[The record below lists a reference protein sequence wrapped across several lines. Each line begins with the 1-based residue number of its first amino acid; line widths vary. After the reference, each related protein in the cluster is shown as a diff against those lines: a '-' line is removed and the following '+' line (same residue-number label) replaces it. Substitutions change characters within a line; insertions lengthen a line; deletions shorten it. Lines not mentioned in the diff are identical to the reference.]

1 MGGMLEM
8 ADIVLAKIQ
17 ITINLM
23 PFLMQGLL
31 MTFKVSILAI
41 LFGSLLG
48 FVLGVV
54 RTLGYRPLTAIIGIY
69 LHIFR
74 GTPYLV
80 QLYIIYFVFPS
91 FGVGFLNFDSFT
103 AAIVS
108 LSLYTS
114 SYVTEITTA
123 AIYAIPRGQEEAARS
138 CGMSKAEAL
147 IYVVLPQSLKMMIP
161 PMASIY
167 VVIIKSTAILSIIG
181 ISELTRQGEVAILRM
196 PGDIMF
202 VYGLI
207 ATMYFI
213 YCYPVLRFAKWAEG
227 AFGSIGSVQ
236 DQES

>member
-1 MGGMLEM
+1 ML
-8 ADIVLAKIQ
+8 DVI
-17 ITINLM
+17 ITKFQVAINLM

-41 LFGSLLG
+41 ICGSALG
-48 FVLGVV
+48 FILGLI
-54 RTLGYRPLTAIIGIY
+54 RTLGYRTPTAAIGLY

-80 QLYIIYFVFPS
+80 QLYIIYFVLPS
-91 FGVGFLNFDSFT
+91 LGIALLNFDSFT

-123 AIYAIPRGQEEAARS
+123 SIYAVPRGQEEAARS

-147 IYVVLPQSLKMMIP
+147 IHVVLPQSLKMMIP
-161 PMASIY
+161 PMASVY

-181 ISELTRQGEVAILRM
+181 ISELTRQGEVAILRL

-207 ATMYFI
+207 ACMYFI

-227 AFGSIGSVQ
+227 VFGSIENV
-236 DQES
+236 QES